1 MHVKAEV
8 SPRFIFREFLSVD
21 NAPDF
26 VVALSHPIPNGCFLM
41 IGSTGSASMV
51 ELHGGVPSGRI
62 RECGK
67 RDRLV
72 AYIALDPDTRDVFVG
87 TPQLET
93 FTREQLLEDLQI
105 QGVRK

>member
-1 MHVKAEV
+1 MRVKAEV

-26 VVALSHPIPNGCFLM
+26 VVALSSPIPNGCFLM

-51 ELHGGVPSGRI
+51 ELHGGTPSGRI
-62 RECGK
+62 GECGE

-72 AYIALDPDTRDVFVG
+72 AYIVFDPDTRDVFVG
-87 TPQLET
+87 GPS
-93 FTREQLLEDLQI
+93 LLRGAEEASA
-105 QGVRK
+105 